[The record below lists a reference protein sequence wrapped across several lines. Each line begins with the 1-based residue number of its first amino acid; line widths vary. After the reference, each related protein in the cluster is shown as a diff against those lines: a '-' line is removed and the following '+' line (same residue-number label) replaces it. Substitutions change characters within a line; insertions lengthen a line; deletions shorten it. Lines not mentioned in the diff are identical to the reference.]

1 MVTKPNESVEPT
13 VAALIDAVTA
23 WQGAL
28 DQTLSAS
35 GLTYAKLLLLR
46 AISNGEFARGK
57 GYRGAVFVDAKLAE
71 HLLAQLQ
78 ADAWIVFVDAHGQP
92 CAAADADARPTIAEP
107 MRARLAR
114 IEQGVKALHS
124 VSAAPFSA
132 DERATLGVLLQRMK
146 ETLDDHRSRQE
157 RWPCDGL
164 AAAPCCAPCHEALM
178 RNLAAGGT
186 APSGFQL

>member
-1 MVTKPNESVEPT
+1 MVAKQNESVEPT
-13 VAALIDAVTA
+13 VVALIDAVTA

-46 AISNGEFARGK
+46 AISRGEFERGK
-57 GYRGAVFVDAKLAE
+57 GYRGAVFVDATLAE
-71 HLLAQLQ
+71 HLLTELHAHS
-78 ADAWIVFVDAHGQP
+78 WVRFVNALDHP
-92 CAAADADARPTIAEP
+92 CAPDDADARPTIAEA

-114 IEQGVKALHS
+114 IEQSVKALHS

-132 DERATLGVLLQRMK
+132 DERATLGLLLQRMK

-157 RWPCDGL
+157 RRPCEGL

-178 RNLAAGGT
+178 RHLVAESP
-186 APSGFQL
+186 APSGCQL

>member
-13 VAALIDAVTA
+13 VVALIDAVTA

-46 AISNGEFARGK
+46 AIAQREFERGQ

-71 HLLAQLQ
+71 HLLEQLH
-78 ADAWIVFVDAHGQP
+78 ADSWIVFVDGQGRP
-92 CAAADADARPTIAEP
+92 CAPGDPDARPDILEP
-107 MRARLAR
+107 VRARLSR

-124 VSAAPFSA
+124 VSAAPFSV
-132 DERATLGVLLQRMK
+132 DERATLGLLLQRMK
-146 ETLDDHRSRQE
+146 ETLDDHRTRQA
-157 RWPCDGL
+157 RRPCDGL
-164 AAAPCCAPCHEALM
+164 AAAPCCGPCHEALM
-178 RNLAAGGT
+178 RNLAGGT
-186 APSGFQL
+186 AAPADCRL

>member
-1 MVTKPNESVEPT
+1 MVTKQNESVEPT
-13 VAALIDAVTA
+13 VVALIDAVTA

-46 AISNGEFARGK
+46 AISRGEFERGK
-57 GYRGAVFVDAKLAE
+57 GYRGAVFVDATLAE
-71 HLLAQLQ
+71 HLLTELHAHS
-78 ADAWIVFVDAHGQP
+78 WVMFVNALDHP
-92 CAAADADARPTIAEP
+92 CTPDDADARPTIAEA

-114 IEQGVKALHS
+114 IEQSVKALHS

-132 DERATLGVLLQRMK
+132 DERATLGLLLQRMK

-157 RWPCDGL
+157 RRPCEGL

-178 RNLAAGGT
+178 RNLVAQSP
-186 APSGFQL
+186 APSGCQL

>member
-1 MVTKPNESVEPT
+1 MVTKQHESVEPT
-13 VAALIDAVTA
+13 VVALIDAVTA

-28 DQTLSAS
+28 DQALSAS

-46 AISNGEFARGK
+46 AISTGEFERGK

-71 HLLAQLQ
+71 HLLTELHAHS
-78 ADAWIVFVDAHGQP
+78 WVMFVNALDHP
-92 CAAADADARPTIAEP
+92 CAPDAADARPTIADP

-114 IEQGVKALHS
+114 IEQRVKALHS

-132 DERATLGVLLQRMK
+132 DERATLGLLLQRMK

-157 RWPCDGL
+157 RRPCEGL
-164 AAAPCCAPCHEALM
+164 TAAPCCAPCHEALM
-178 RNLAAGGT
+178 RNLVAESS
-186 APSGFQL
+186 APSGCEL

>member
-13 VAALIDAVTA
+13 VVALIDAVTA

-46 AISNGEFARGK
+46 AMLKGEFERGS

-71 HLLAQLQ
+71 HLLRELH
-78 ADAWIVFVDAHGQP
+78 ADGWVQFVDALDHP
-92 CAAADADARPTIAEP
+92 CVPDAANARPTIAEP
-107 MRARLAR
+107 VRARLGR
-114 IEQGVKALHS
+114 IEQSVKALHS

-132 DERATLGVLLQRMK
+132 DERATLGLLLQRMK
-146 ETLDDHRSRQE
+146 ETLNDHRSRQE
-157 RWPCDGL
+157 RRPCDGL
-164 AAAPCCAPCHEALM
+164 AAAPCCGPCHEALM
-178 RNLAAGGT
+178 QSLKVESPTRLDC
-186 APSGFQL
+186 SL